1 MSESNNMSEF
11 DCGFVQDDDEID
23 EIVREAYR
31 SINKDYLR
39 EQAILALVASGKDRK
54 EVEEWLKQAEIGV
67 N

>member
-1 MSESNNMSEF
+1 MSEF